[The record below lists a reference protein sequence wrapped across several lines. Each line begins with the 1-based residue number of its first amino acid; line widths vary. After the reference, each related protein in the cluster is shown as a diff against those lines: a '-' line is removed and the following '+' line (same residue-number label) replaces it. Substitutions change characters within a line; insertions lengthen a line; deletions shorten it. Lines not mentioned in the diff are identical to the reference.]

1 MTITRTRPRR
11 PVATQPSP
19 APWVRR
25 VLGLGLRTVGGV
37 LVLLVFVLL
46 VFPTG
51 RYVDQ
56 RDQLDEAV
64 EQLERLQAENADL
77 QARIARLESDDEI
90 ERVARDEY
98 DMVLPGE
105 EVYAV
110 LPPAGG

>member
-1 MTITRTRPRR
+1 M
-11 PVATQPSP
+11 
-19 APWVRR
+19 APWIRR
-25 VLGLGLRTVGGV
+25 VLSLGLRTVGGI

-56 RDQLDEAV
+56 RDQLDEAID
-64 EQLERLQAENADL
+64 ELDRIEADNAELEKRV
-77 QARIARLESDDEI
+77 ARLESDDEI

-98 DMVLPGE
+98 DMVYPGE

-110 LPPAGG
+110 LPPAAG